1 MRSLRFLL
9 AAVAMI
15 TSAAPP
21 GTLAAPGPAGRAVRV
36 EHRAADEAP
45 TLGPADAPVTVELF
59 FTPGQ
64 PHMLDPYRMVVEL
77 QKHHPTRV
85 RAIFR
90 PLARNLNTPAIALA
104 AHRRGK
110 FFELMAALIAGPNTP
125 SHTQTV
131 ELAVRLG
138 ISRAAAERAHLDQDI
153 IATLEANEHLASR
166 LGKLP
171 NPEILFNGKPLGVRS
186 GTDRLE
192 LEYQWA
198 YEDAKR
204 AESQGLERDQVLRW
218 GQQRSICGDGDED
231 DADDHKQPIISRT
244 VEVEVAPPDGP
255 GEALFDVPPE
265 KKEDQPPPRYA
276 WRFGRLLFR
285 GTGCRGDLHMPAAVD
300 GQDPAPAVG
309 DPAPLLAAPL
319 PTAGLPTYG
328 PSDAPVPI
336 FVVCNLRGPRC
347 QEQLQIARRVAEY
360 HPGAVRVIWVPWV
373 EVHDGVERD
382 LTLAQAA
389 LCAARDGDGWEFVN
403 TVTMAGAP
411 MRGRL
416 DLAALSSAAGLD
428 VDSIVTCAGGEPVQ
442 ARAAVEAARAS
453 GIGISPTVVI
463 GGRAYVGG
471 FGDDRRVM
479 YRVAA
484 QLAPG
489 LLEAL
494 VPSRPAR

>member
-1 MRSLRFLL
+1 MKLLRYAI
-9 AAVAMI
+9 AAVAWI
-15 TSAAPP
+15 
-21 GTLAAPGPAGRAVRV
+21 TLAAPGPAGRAVRV
-36 EHRAADEAP
+36 EQRAADEAP
-45 TLGPADAPVTVELF
+45 TLGPANAPVTVELF

-64 PHMLDPYRMVVEL
+64 PHMMDPYRQVVDL
-77 QKHHPTRV
+77 QRNHPTRV

-110 FFELMAALIAGPNTP
+110 FFELMAALVAGPNTP
-125 SHTQTV
+125 SHAQTI

-153 IATLEANEHLASR
+153 MATLEGNEHLASR
-166 LGKLP
+166 LGKLS
-171 NPEILFNGKPLGVRS
+171 NPEILLNGRPLGVR
-186 GTDRLE
+186 GGADRLE
-192 LEYQWA
+192 AEYQSA
-198 YEDAKR
+198 YEDARR

-218 GQQRSICGDGDED
+218 GHQRIICGDGEED
-231 DADDHKQPIISRT
+231 DADDHKQPIVSRM
-244 VEVEVAPPDGP
+244 VEVEVAPPDGGP
-255 GEALFDVPPE
+255 GQALFDLPTV
-265 KKEDQPPPRYA
+265 KQEDQPPPRFA

-300 GQDPAPAVG
+300 GEDPAPALA

-319 PTAGLPTYG
+319 PSAGLPTLG

-336 FVVCNLRGPRC
+336 FVVCNLRGRFC
-347 QEQLQIARRVAEY
+347 QDQLQIARRVAEY
-360 HPGAVRVIWVPWV
+360 HPGAVRVVWVPWV
-373 EVHDGVERD
+373 ESHDGAERD

-389 LCAARDGDGWEFVN
+389 LCAARDGDGWKFVN
-403 TVTMAGAP
+403 AVTMAGAP
-411 MRGRL
+411 MRSRL
-416 DLAALSSAAGLD
+416 DLAAISAAAGLD

-453 GIGISPTVVI
+453 GIGVSPTVVI

-471 FGDDRRVM
+471 FGEDRRAM

-484 QLAPG
+484 ELAPG

-494 VPSRPAR
+494 VPSRAAR